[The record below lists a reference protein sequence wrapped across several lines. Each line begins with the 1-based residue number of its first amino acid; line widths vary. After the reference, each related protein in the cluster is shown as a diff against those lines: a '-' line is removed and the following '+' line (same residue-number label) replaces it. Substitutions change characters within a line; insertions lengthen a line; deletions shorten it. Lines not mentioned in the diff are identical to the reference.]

1 MARIDFHSQVG
12 DKLTYCCR
20 LVRKIL
26 TTSPEGEPLRQIVIL
41 GDQPTLEA
49 LDEQLWS
56 FSQEDFLPHCYADHE
71 SASVT
76 PIVLAME
83 WDDDLFSQLPHA
95 DVLIHLG
102 QHFLENAAQLAE
114 RFPRLIEVVSLEQN
128 DLLAGR
134 ERYKK
139 YRELGHEL
147 HNFDQKGAQ

>member
-12 DKLTYCCR
+12 NKLNYCCR

-26 TTSPEGEPLRQIVIL
+26 TTSTQGEPLRRVVIL
-41 GDQPTLEA
+41 GDLATLNE
-49 LDEQLWS
+49 LDQQLWA
-56 FSQEDFLPHCYADHE
+56 FSQDDFLPHCFADHE
-71 SASVT
+71 SAAIT
-76 PIVLAME
+76 PIVLASQ
-83 WDDDLFSQLPHA
+83 WDDELFAELPHA

-102 QHFLENAAQLAE
+102 QDFLPNAAELAQ
-114 RFPRLIEVVSLEQN
+114 RFPRMIEVVSLEEQ

-139 YRELGHEL
+139 YRDLGHEL